1 MGYAKELN
9 TVAQSKLT
17 MAVAGSR
24 LALIAILIIVGLYFL
39 IFHKDPLPLNHEAI
53 GLGKG
58 DFHIAHAIIGLILIS
73 GGVVVW
79 RKSRTITT
87 PAAPTTTVKQ

>member
-1 MGYAKELN
+1 
-9 TVAQSKLT
+9 
-17 MAVAGSR
+17 MAVAGNR
-24 LALIAILIIVGLYFL
+24 LALIAVLIIVGLYFL
-39 IFHKDPLPLNHEAI
+39 VYHTPPLPLNHEDI

-58 DFHIAHAIIGLILIS
+58 DLHIAHAIIGLILMV

-79 RKSRTITT
+79 RKSRTVTT